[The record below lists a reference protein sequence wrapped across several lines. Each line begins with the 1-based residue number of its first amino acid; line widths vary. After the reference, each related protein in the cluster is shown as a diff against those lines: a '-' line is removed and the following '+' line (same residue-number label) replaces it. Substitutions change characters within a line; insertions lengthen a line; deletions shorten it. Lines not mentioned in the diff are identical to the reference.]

1 MIINSQNLNHLNA
14 AVSTM
19 FTRGLQRTITPW
31 DAVAMP
37 TSSVTAETVYPFSKD
52 LGAIREWVG
61 ERVVHNMEQGDF
73 RIKNRKFEKTLG
85 IGRDAIEDD
94 TYGLLS
100 SDFELTGQQ
109 AAEFPSEQIYGLLKT
124 GLTETGLDGQ
134 YFFDTDHPIG
144 ETGRVQSNFSGGT
157 GDAWYLVDASKVY
170 KPMIWQTRVA
180 FGAPVRKWNE
190 TDDNVFF
197 LDQYLWGIRGRFGV
211 AFSPFY
217 QLAHCSRQP
226 LDETSLTAAIESM
239 QNMVDSSG
247 KTLKLNPTHLV
258 VKGTMGER
266 ARQLMT
272 REFLAAGSSNVMK
285 GRFNLI
291 TAPELN

>member
-1 MIINSQNLNHLNA
+1 MIINSQNLNYLNA

-19 FTRGLQRTITPW
+19 FTRGLQRAVTQW

-157 GDAWYLVDASKVY
+157 GDAWYQIGRASCRE
-170 KPMIWQTRVA
+170 RVSS
-180 FGAPVRKWNE
+180 PV
-190 TDDNVFF
+190 
-197 LDQYLWGIRGRFGV
+197 
-211 AFSPFY
+211 
-217 QLAHCSRQP
+217 
-226 LDETSLTAAIESM
+226 
-239 QNMVDSSG
+239 
-247 KTLKLNPTHLV
+247 
-258 VKGTMGER
+258 
-266 ARQLMT
+266 
-272 REFLAAGSSNVMK
+272 
-285 GRFNLI
+285 
-291 TAPELN
+291 